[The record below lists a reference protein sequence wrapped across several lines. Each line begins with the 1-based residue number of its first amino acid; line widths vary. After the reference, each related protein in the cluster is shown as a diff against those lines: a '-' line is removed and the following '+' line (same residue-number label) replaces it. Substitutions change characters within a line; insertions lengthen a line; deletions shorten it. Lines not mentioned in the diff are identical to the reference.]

1 MSTHSA
7 AEKAARKLRSWV
19 ANRTTVHRA
28 APQLSE
34 RHLTDVIQGA
44 IDEATAALVAN
55 HKSVIRFEVKK
66 ATAAQQARIEKLEAA
81 LREFVAGAWVT
92 KDYEAKCCR
101 HCAAQTTFPNHYI
114 GCPIPEAN
122 DALAPVER
130 GGDANAAR

>member
-44 IDEATAALVAN
+44 IDA
-55 HKSVIRFEVKK
+55 

-81 LREFVAGAWVT
+81 LRRARCFIEYARYELEPGIAKDGA
-92 KDYEAKCCR
+92 
-101 HCAAQTTFPNHYI
+101 QFPGQGDADVVMAEI
-114 GCPIPEAN
+114 